1 MGIVAVVLLI
11 ACANTANLLL
21 ARATAR
27 RREFAVRLAL
37 GASAT
42 RIVRQLLTESLLL
55 AVASAMLGWLF
66 ASWST
71 QLLVQWLSRRDRPL
85 LTELSPDLTVLL
97 FTMGVAGATALIF
110 GLAPAWRAA
119 RVNAH
124 AAIAPG
130 ERGVAEGGSRFSIA
144 KSLVVAQL
152 ALSLAMITGA
162 GLLTGS
168 WRRLATMHP
177 GFRPAGVLIV
187 NVNARAAGL
196 TAAQRRV
203 TFAQTLDRLR
213 ALPGVTAAAS
223 SLRTPIGTTSMS
235 AGIRVFGVDAI
246 PGSRP
251 VVQLNGV
258 SDGYFAATGT
268 RIVQGRDF
276 GKVDVPQSV
285 KVAIVNREAARRFFA
300 RGSTIGQ
307 RFALSWRPDS
317 LLTVVGVVED
327 AKDNSLHEA
336 TVPQVYLPT
345 NQDPDADAYVAFVLR
360 SEDPLAI
367 AVSARQTLLAVN
379 RSFAL
384 TTRTLQEQVD
394 ESMRLPRA
402 LGLLSGFFGSLAL
415 LLASIGL
422 YGILSYGVARRRN
435 EIGVRV
441 ALGATQRRIVAM
453 VLGDVGPL
461 VVAGIIGGVALSLVM
476 TRTLASFLF
485 GVAPN
490 DAATLSWSALALVAV
505 AVVAAFAP
513 ARRAATLDPVAALR
527 ED

>member
-1 MGIVAVVLLI
+1 
-11 ACANTANLLL
+11 
-21 ARATAR
+21 
-27 RREFAVRLAL
+27 
-37 GASAT
+37 
-42 RIVRQLLTESLLL
+42 
-55 AVASAMLGWLF
+55 
-66 ASWST
+66 
-71 QLLVQWLSRRDRPL
+71 
-85 LTELSPDLTVLL
+85 VLL
-97 FTMGVAGATALIF
+97 FTMGVAAATALIF

-119 RVNAH
+119 HVDAH

-130 ERGVAEGGSRFSIA
+130 ERGVAEGGSRFSIGKA
-144 KSLVVAQL
+144 LVVAQL

-187 NVNARAAGL
+187 NVNARASGL
-196 TAAQRRV
+196 SAAQRRV
-203 TFAQTLDRLR
+203 TFAQALDRLR
-213 ALPGVTAAAS
+213 ALPGVTAAANAI
-223 SLRTPIGTTSMS
+223 RTPIGSTNMD
-235 AGIRVFGVDAI
+235 AGIRVIGVDASER
-246 PGSRP
+246 SRSS
-251 VVQLNGV
+251 VQINGV

-268 RIVQGRDF
+268 RILQGRDF
-276 GKVDVPQSV
+276 VKADVPRSV
-285 KVAIVNREAARRFFA
+285 KVAIVNSEAARRFFA
-300 RGSTIGQ
+300 PGSVVGQ
-307 RFALSWRPDS
+307 RFTLTWRPENAYV
-317 LLTVVGVVED
+317 VVGVVED

-336 TVPQVYLPT
+336 TVPQVYLPI
-345 NQDPDADAYVAFVLR
+345 NQDAEADAYIAYVIR
-360 SEDPLAI
+360 GDDPLGI
-367 AVSARQTLLAVN
+367 AASVRQTVLGVN

-441 ALGATQRRIVAM
+441 ALGATQQRIIGM
-453 VLGDVGPL
+453 VVGDVGRL
-461 VVAGIIGGVALSLVM
+461 VVAGVIGGVTLSLLL
-476 TRTLASFLF
+476 TRLLASFLF
-485 GVAPN
+485 GVEPN
-490 DAATLSWSALALVAV
+490 DPATLAWSALALVVV
-505 AVVAAFAP
+505 AVVAALAP